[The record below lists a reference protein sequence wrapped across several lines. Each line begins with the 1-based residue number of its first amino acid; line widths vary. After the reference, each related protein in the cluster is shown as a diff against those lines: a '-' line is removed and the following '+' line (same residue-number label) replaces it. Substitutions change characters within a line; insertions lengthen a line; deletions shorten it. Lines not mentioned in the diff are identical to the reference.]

1 MTETNSA
8 MTTSSANTPVITEVR
23 KTGQDYAVDYNDG
36 ATTFFTPYNRS
47 PREEMIIALLEAHIA
62 ASSRIQ
68 SLEAALTKAA
78 DSLERASGNVQ
89 KWMTVLDVQEAPIKR
104 IMESDISYFQAKAQ
118 EARQALGVSH
128 E

>member
-1 MTETNSA
+1 

-68 SLEAALTKAA
+68 SLEAALKAIQQRCNESGTGEMA
-78 DSLERASGNVQ
+78 ERETIYAVHG
-89 KWMTVLDVQEAPIKR
+89 L
-104 IMESDISYFQAKAQ
+104 
-118 EARQALGVSH
+118 ARQALGVSH

>member
-1 MTETNSA
+1 

-68 SLEAALTKAA
+68 SLEATLK
-78 DSLERASGNVQ
+78 
-89 KWMTVLDVQEAPIKR
+89 PIIDCYGVGSTPEQFVKHVHDF
-104 IMESDISYFQAKAQ
+104 IM